1 MSEIPAFENNDVK
14 ISFIPKSFPQNGEA
28 TIEAIIRSKIND
40 SNINQFQLLI
50 AVPKSQKLTITSTSG
65 GDSLIGSSNPNES
78 IRQILKIVGKQGA
91 KIKLRVKVK
100 YNINNSNSVEEQF
113 DFAGF
118 KNSL

>member
-50 AVPKSQKLTITSTSG
+50 AVPKSQ
-65 GDSLIGSSNPNES
+65 N
-78 IRQILKIVGKQGA
+78 
-91 KIKLRVKVK
+91 
-100 YNINNSNSVEEQF
+100 
-113 DFAGF
+113 
-118 KNSL
+118 